1 MKRGIGLREGK
12 MGTRKRNVVKGGG
25 KVGRLRVRKEEGLR
39 KRKGESAG
47 KRRKVKS
54 GTVKDGGRG

>member
-1 MKRGIGLREGK
+1 VKRGIGLREGE

-47 KRRKVKS
+47 KRRK
-54 GTVKDGGRG
+54 G